1 MPCLARPLISIAMA
15 LPTICAAEG
24 HTNDRVACPAM
35 IQQSAI
41 RILDAPID
49 WTSFVALPLYLHGA
63 APMSGPPEQLGELAG
78 FHEARVKGKLVHT
91 YKFDGKYPEGKW
103 LACTYGE
110 SDQVKLSKRLP
121 DAIRTCSFT
130 YSKGTH
136 VGQVNIAI
144 FCT

>member
-1 MPCLARPLISIAMA
+1 MCFLSRPLTLIAMA

-24 HTNDRVACPAM
+24 NNNDRLACPAS
-35 IQQSAI
+35 IDQNAI
-41 RILDAPID
+41 RILDAPAG
-49 WTSFVALPLYLHGA
+49 WTSFVASPLYLHGA

-110 SDQVKLSKRLP
+110 SDQLKLSRRLP

-130 YSKGTH
+130 YSKGAH
-136 VGQVNIAI
+136 VGQVDIAI
-144 FCT
+144 SCT